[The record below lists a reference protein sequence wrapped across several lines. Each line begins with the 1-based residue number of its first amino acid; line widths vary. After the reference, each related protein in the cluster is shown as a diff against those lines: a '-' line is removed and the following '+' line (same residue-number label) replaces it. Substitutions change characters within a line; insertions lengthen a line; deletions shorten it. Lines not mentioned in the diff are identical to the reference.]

1 MFEGKIKF
9 FGDQSARRFAEQT
22 LEKIEN
28 ELQMREGRMI
38 FLCGDDDLSA
48 QELSQQPASRMRFCQ
63 GDDDLRVGEDL
74 QTDEGLHTKDE
85 PPKDE
90 PHSKND
96 LQHKED
102 LQSGDNLQAGNAFWT
117 NKLGVQ
123 KSERLCFRHPKER
136 QNETAFLQK
145 GSRAVQNNTSFGQN
159 GARVAQNVHIHLLA
173 LGEAYRT
180 LQTLAQSECI
190 DQNVQNQ
197 LSQMQSELEVVTFAM
212 GRVCQNLASGVVPR
226 ANRDNLPMR
235 DFCSGL
241 AVTQKMVQ
249 QILWDLRDLQRKIDN
264 DGMQIQI
271 FIIYLTLLSQEGDLK
286 EFSAP
291 C

>member
-22 LEKIEN
+22 FDKIKN
-28 ELQMREGRMI
+28 ELQTRAGRMI

-48 QELSQQPASRMRFCQ
+48 QELAQQPASRMKFCQ

-74 QTDEGLHTKDE
+74 QADGSLQTKDE
-85 PPKDE
+85 LHTE
-90 PHSKND
+90 ND
-96 LQHKED
+96 LQHKD
-102 LQSGDNLQAGNAFWT
+102 GFQAGDNLQAGNAFWT
-117 NKLGVQ
+117 NKLGMQ
-123 KSERLCFRHPKER
+123 KSERLCLRHPKES
-136 QNETAFLQK
+136 QNETAFLQR
-145 GSRAVQNNTSFGQN
+145 GSKAVQNNTSFGQN
-159 GARVAQNVHIHLLA
+159 GAKIAQNVHIQLLA
-173 LGEAYRT
+173 LGEAYRA
-180 LQTLAQSECI
+180 LQTLAQSEGI

-241 AVTQKMVQ
+241 FLTQKMMR

-286 EFSAP
+286 EFSAL